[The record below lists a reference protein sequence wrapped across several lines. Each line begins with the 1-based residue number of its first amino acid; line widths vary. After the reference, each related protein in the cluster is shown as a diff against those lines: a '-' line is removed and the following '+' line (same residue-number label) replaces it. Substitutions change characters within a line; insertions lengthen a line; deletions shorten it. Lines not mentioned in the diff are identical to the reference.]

1 MKLLK
6 TTLLF
11 LFSISL
17 SNAQS
22 IAFADGNAT
31 YGRENSF
38 ITIDADTRYDVEGSK
53 YLDDAFLPAVV
64 STMPDKLFNVKYN
77 IFSGE
82 MEVQST
88 NKKAYALN
96 KYRKDIVI
104 TFINSKKTYQLF
116 DFINNDDMMQL
127 GYFLVLNRGE
137 NKILKKEKIIFL
149 EEKPSKTG
157 YDEHRPPQYKRLD
170 DKYYIK
176 TSSSSNAVELPK
188 NKKKFADLF
197 PKSKSDILDFIKT
210 NKIKFSKD
218 EDLIKLITHINSL

>member
-157 YDEHRPPQYKRLD
+157 YDEHRPPQYKRLV

-176 TSSSSNAVELPK
+176 ISSSSNAVELPK

>member
-1 MKLLK
+1 MKIFK
-6 TTLLF
+6 TTLIF
-11 LFSISL
+11 LFTISL

-38 ITIDADTRYDVEGSK
+38 ITIDADTRYDIEGSK
-53 YLDDAFLPAVV
+53 YLVDKFMPAVV
-64 STMPDKLFNVKYN
+64 STMPDKLFNIKYN
-77 IFSGE
+77 VFSGE
-82 MEVQST
+82 MEVQSS
-88 NKKAYALN
+88 NNKAYALN

-104 TFINSKKTYQLF
+104 TFINSKTTYQLF
-116 DFINNDDMMQL
+116 DYINSDDMMQL

-170 DKYYIK
+170 DKYYLKIAGN
-176 TSSSSNAVELPK
+176 SNAIELPK
-188 NKKKFADLF
+188 NKKKFAALF
-197 PKSKSDILDFIKT
+197 PDKKSDILDFIKSE
-210 NKIKFSKD
+210 KIKFSKD
-218 EDLIKLITHINSL
+218 ADLKKLVTHINSL

>member
-1 MKLLK
+1 MKILK
-6 TTLLF
+6 ITLIF
-11 LFSISL
+11 LFSLSL

-53 YLDDAFLPAVV
+53 YLADAFMPAVV
-64 STMPDKLFNVKYN
+64 STMPDKLFNIKYN

-88 NKKAYALN
+88 NNKAYALN

-104 TFINSKKTYQLF
+104 TFIDSKTTYQLF
-116 DFINNDDMMQL
+116 DYINSDNMMQL

-137 NKILKKEKIIFL
+137 NKILIKEKIIFL

-170 DKYYIK
+170 DKYYVK
-176 TSSSSNAVELPK
+176 TSGSSNALELPK
-188 NKKKFADLF
+188 NKNKFAELF
-197 PKSKSDILDFIKT
+197 PKNKSDILSFIKS
-210 NKIKFSKD
+210 NKIKLNK
-218 EDLIKLITHINSL
+218 EDDLKKIIKYINSL